1 MAYSRVQ
8 TMALPPSND
17 QPTTYEQKNRR
28 HVSDVLRMTTNAIRD
43 MAQSTSSIF
52 TDFQG
57 AMKTILPK
65 LNKDEKDLVYAVFGE
80 YHLLLM
86 ATQRF
91 IQRTTILVSR
101 AQTTTDLLQ
110 SVDPTTVREL
120 VDKVVPLLQRC
131 WGLKSLI
138 DEKVKDERTILTW
151 RNISL
156 GLLGFGA
163 SVFIIAT
170 DAGFAIGFTA
180 AVKSILLIAGA
191 VSIVGVLLATI
202 AHA

>member
-1 MAYSRVQ
+1 
-8 TMALPPSND
+8 
-17 QPTTYEQKNRR
+17 
-28 HVSDVLRMTTNAIRD
+28 VLI
-43 MAQSTSSIF
+43 
-52 TDFQG
+52 
-57 AMKTILPK
+57 
-65 LNKDEKDLVYAVFGE
+65 
-80 YHLLLM
+80 

-91 IQRTTILVSR
+91 LMRTTILVKS
-101 AQTTTDLLQ
+101 AQTTTDLLL
-110 SVDPTTVREL
+110 SIDSKTAREL
-120 VDKVVPLLQRC
+120 IDKVVPLLQRC

-170 DAGFAIGFTA
+170 GVGFAIGFTA

-202 AHA
+202 AHAAQKVSVFEQVINNLKEINANLIDLCQNYIRIEAMGDRLSTDDNSKSEFL